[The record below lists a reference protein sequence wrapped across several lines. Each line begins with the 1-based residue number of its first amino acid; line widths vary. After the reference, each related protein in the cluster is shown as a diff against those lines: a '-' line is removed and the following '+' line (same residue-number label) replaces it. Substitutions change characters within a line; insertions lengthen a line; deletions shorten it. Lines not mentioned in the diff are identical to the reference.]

1 MLFEFDMW
9 VGQGLMTVIQIGN
22 AFARASAVSVLQT
35 VKIVNSKNIFG
46 CTVCVNNRLILILLV
61 SLFVKGAIPI
71 YLILSS
77 PGPNLSYLCHFFAL
91 LCHLFALLCHF
102 FAFVLHFCVTVLHF
116 VALWCHCLSYLCQF
130 VLPRFILFVSL
141 FCTFVSLCCIILHF
155 CVTCLH
161 FGALLCQFV
170 LPRFILFVSLFCTFV
185 SRFCTF
191 VSLFCTSNLICDE
204 IWWNISFLHLL
215 SYLCQKSAK
224 IRLKLIWS
232 WLMAGEC

>member
-1 MLFEFDMW
+1 
-9 VGQGLMTVIQIGN
+9 MTVIQIGN

-102 FAFVLHFCVTVLHF
+102 FAFV
-116 VALWCHCLSYLCQF
+116 
-130 VLPRFILFVSL
+130 
-141 FCTFVSLCCIILHF
+141 
-155 CVTCLH
+155 
-161 FGALLCQFV
+161 
-170 LPRFILFVSLFCTFV
+170 
-185 SRFCTF
+185 CTF
-191 VSLFCTSNLICDE
+191 VSLFCTLLHFGVTVYLICVNLYCQD
-204 IWWNISFLHLL
+204 L
-215 SYLCQKSAK
+215 SYLCHFFALLCHFVALFCTFVSLVCTLVHFCVNLYCQDLSYLCHCFALLCHVFALLCHFFALLILFVMKSDETSAFCIFYLICVKKVQK
-224 IRLKLIWS
+224 
-232 WLMAGEC
+232 

>member
-46 CTVCVNNRLILILLV
+46 CTVCVNNRLILTLLV

-91 LCHLFALLCHF
+91 LCHFFAFFALLCHF
-102 FAFVLHFCVTVLHF
+102 FALCCTLVSLFILFVSICTAKIYLICVTFLHFCVTFLHYF
-116 VALWCHCLSYLCQF
+116 ALLCHLFAL
-130 VLPRFILFVSL
+130 LILFVMKSDETSA
-141 FCTFVSLCCIILHF
+141 FCIFY
-155 CVTCLH
+155 
-161 FGALLCQFV
+161 
-170 LPRFILFVSLFCTFV
+170 
-185 SRFCTF
+185 
-191 VSLFCTSNLICDE
+191 LICVKKV
-204 IWWNISFLHLL
+204 
-215 SYLCQKSAK
+215 QK
-224 IRLKLIWS
+224 
-232 WLMAGEC
+232 

>member
-1 MLFEFDMW
+1 
-9 VGQGLMTVIQIGN
+9 MTVIQIGN

-91 LCHLFALLCHF
+91 LCHLFALLCHV
-102 FAFVLHFCVTVLHF
+102 FAFVCTFVSLCCTLLHFGVTVYLICVNLYCQDLSYLCHCFALLCHF
-116 VALWCHCLSYLCQF
+116 VALFCTFVSLVCTFALCQF

-141 FCTFVSLCCIILHF
+141 FCTY
-155 CVTCLH
+155 
-161 FGALLCQFV
+161 
-170 LPRFILFVSLFCTFV
+170 
-185 SRFCTF
+185 
-191 VSLFCTSNLICDE
+191 LICVMKSDE
-204 IWWNISFLHLL
+204 TSAFCIF
-215 SYLCQKSAK
+215 YLICVKKVQK
-224 IRLKLIWS
+224 
-232 WLMAGEC
+232 